1 MNKFFKMA
9 RPSRLDVPQGGS
21 AERTETY
28 SRYGEGVPQT
38 GNAVARQAG
47 RSRGFMLPSIITI
60 SAVLLIMSLAITQ
73 FIIANQQVLV
83 QGMFK
88 QITQTAAK
96 SGVDY
101 AQEQFTSTGTYT
113 GTSEQ
118 TITSNSRYKATFAV
132 TVLSTSADGFTKK
145 IESTGRVYRPATSST
160 VLLSSTIRSSISV
173 NSPSVTPD
181 RFSPIAWY
189 DASNNPTVHQLGTQT
204 NNWTDYNT
212 NTSSYLNERI
222 TDGAQN
228 AASWSN
234 TALTLGYNANLN
246 AATYTG
252 MLFSLTPIPKTATI
266 TSAYIQFKAA
276 GITSPGSDTVKVEAL
291 AYAGVPSSGNFSP
304 PPASNQLVNQPV
316 LAPNVSWNVPA
327 WSVAGQSGVPQRSP
341 DISALVQAT
350 LGQAQYNPA
359 ANKIGFRFQRTSGN
373 GTRSA
378 DRSVA
383 SLVITYTT
391 AGSPTQAN
399 NNDKVS
405 IWDDISGNGRNL
417 LATAGNEPTYLT
429 NQQNSLGMVRFP
441 YDRNVGG
448 TGKSMQTSAFSL
460 LNPASSGTVL
470 VVAQGTSKS
479 GDNASF
485 WRMDGV
491 IPPELNCVGIT
502 PCLQRVYELGRSGS
516 SGDSIFYIQR
526 ASLLGAYTGQST
538 TLSNSFFGS
547 GIPSVL
553 AGGVAFTPGSCNP
566 SLDLAALDFAFN
578 SNYSSSCPGAQSN
591 PKSFQNLL
599 TLYAGTG
606 RAGAV
611 LDGTIGEMIVYDKQ
625 LSCQQVQSLQAYL
638 RSKWFVDTG
647 TTNILACPPPQI
659 PAF

>member
-1 MNKFFKMA
+1 MSPQ
-9 RPSRLDVPQGGS
+9 PSHHTPS
-21 AERTETY
+21 N
-28 SRYGEGVPQT
+28 T
-38 GNAVARQAG
+38 GKACLYLMCFWRRIPVWKT
-47 RSRGFMLPSIITI
+47 SKSGFMLPSVITI
-60 SAVLLIMSLAITQ
+60 SAVLLIMSLAIAQ

-96 SGVDY
+96 SGSDY
-101 AQEQFTSTGTYT
+101 AQEQFTSTGTYN

-118 TITSNSRYKATFAV
+118 TITSNNRYRVTFAV

-145 IESTGRVYRPATSST
+145 IESTGRVYRPATSTT
-160 VLLSSTIRSSISV
+160 VLLSSTIRSSIYV
-173 NSPSVTPD
+173 NSPNITPD
-181 RFSPIAWY
+181 KFSPIAWY

-212 NTSSYLNERI
+212 NTATYMNERI
-222 TDGAQN
+222 SDGAQN
-228 AASWSN
+228 SASWN
-234 TALTLGYNANLN
+234 DTTLTFGYNANLN
-246 AATYTG
+246 ATTYTG

-276 GITSPGSDTVKVEAL
+276 GLTSPGSDTVKVEAL
-291 AYAGVPSSGNFSP
+291 AYAGVPSSGSFSP
-304 PPASNQLVNQPV
+304 PSASNQLTNQPV
-316 LAPNVSWNVPA
+316 LAPNVSWNMPA
-327 WSVAGQSGVPQRSP
+327 WPVAGQSGVPQRSP

-359 ANKIGFRFQRTSGN
+359 VNKIGFRFQRTSGT

-383 SLVITYTT
+383 SLVVSYTT
-391 AGSPTQAN
+391 AGNPTQAN
-399 NNDKVS
+399 NKDKVS

-417 LATAGNEPTYLT
+417 VAATGNEPTYLT
-429 NQQNSLGMVRFP
+429 NQQNGLGMVQFP

-448 TGKSMQTSAFSL
+448 IGKSMQTSAFSL
-460 LNPASSGTVL
+460 LNPASSGSMFI
-470 VVAQGTSKS
+470 VAQGTNKS
-479 GDNASF
+479 GDNAAF
-485 WRMDGV
+485 WRMDGI
-491 IPPELNCVGIT
+491 IPSELNCIGFS
-502 PCLQRVYELGRSGS
+502 PCLQRVYELGRSGG

-526 ASLLGAYTGQST
+526 VSLLGAYTGQST
-538 TLSNSFFGS
+538 TLSNSFLGS
-547 GIPSVL
+547 GAPNML

-566 SLDLAALDFAFN
+566 SLALAALDFAFN
-578 SNYSSSCPGAQSN
+578 SVYATSCPGAQSN
-591 PKSFQNLL
+591 PKSFQNGL
-599 TLYAGTG
+599 TIYAGTG

-638 RSKWFVDTG
+638 RIKWYADN
-647 TTNILACPPPQI
+647 TTSNIIACPPPQI